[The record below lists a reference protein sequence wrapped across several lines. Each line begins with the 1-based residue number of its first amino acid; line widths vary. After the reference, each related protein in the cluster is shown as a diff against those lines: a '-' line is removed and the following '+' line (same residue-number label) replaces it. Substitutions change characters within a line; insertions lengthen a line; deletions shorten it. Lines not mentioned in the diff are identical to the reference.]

1 MTDDWASKIRES
13 MDRAKE
19 AADRNSPAMRL
30 YNNQTQ
36 AGMMNYRS
44 GGTTQYTATTTGDI
58 INPSAIQAVPP
69 PNRSR
74 YRYTPQNA
82 PASPTPF
89 SGAPLESASLYGTG
103 QVNEFAT
110 GEGQEDQGGGGGDNE
125 PMPQRQPR
133 ERRPSTPMKKHL
145 MGSAGGGGLDQLQR
159 NRSTANQFQQLQR
172 SPSQFQQLQRSSYAA
187 APTPRQ
193 RFTA

>member
-13 MDRAKE
+13 MDR
-19 AADRNSPAMRL
+19 SQQAMDL
-30 YNNQTQ
+30 YNRQTQ

-44 GGTTQYTATTTGDI
+44 GGTTRYTATTGGSTLDL
-58 INPSAIQAVPP
+58 PAFQAAPQ

-82 PASPTPF
+82 PASSTPF
-89 SGAPLESASLYGTG
+89 SGAPLESASLFGSG
-103 QVNEFAT
+103 QVNEMGDT
-110 GEGQEDQGGGGGDNE
+110 QVGGG
-125 PMPQRQPR
+125 PMPQRQ
-133 ERRPSTPMKKHL
+133 RRPSTPMQSRL
-145 MGSAGGGGLDQLQR
+145 VGSAGGGGLDQLQR

-172 SPSQFQQLQRSSYAA
+172 SSYAA